1 MKNNRFLFIY
11 GVIIIVLLLIMFFI
25 APDNMF
31 VKDNKNEIEITNVE
45 TNKEKKE
52 YKDYEEQKK
61 ELLEGI
67 YRYDL
72 RLNYDGENHECNAHV
87 KNKSFKGNCD
97 IRGKIIN
104 YDNKDYKSVLKKIG
118 PEFFDFEYVLDLI
131 KNIKPVLKDYGG
143 ERKYT
148 YDVKLYKLD
157 GQIVIN
163 VDYDNINKITIA
175 NGYFVYVY
183 SLKWDV

>member
-1 MKNNRFLFIY
+1 MKNNKFLIIY
-11 GVIIIVLLLIMFFI
+11 GVMIIVLLLVMFFI
-25 APDNMF
+25 APDDMF
-31 VKDNKNEIEITNVE
+31 VKDNKNDKVIKDV
-45 TNKEKKE
+45 EKKVKK

-61 ELLEGI
+61 ALLEGT
-67 YRYDL
+67 YNYDL
-72 RLNYDGENHECNAHV
+72 RLNYDGKNYECNANI
-87 KNKSFKGNCD
+87 KKKSFNGNCD
-97 IRGKIIN
+97 ISSNIIN
-104 YDNKDYKSVLKKIG
+104 YDNKNYKNVLKKIG

-131 KNIKPVLKDYGG
+131 KDIKPELKDYSG

-157 GQIVIN
+157 GEIVIN
-163 VDYDNINKITIA
+163 TDYDNINKITIA